1 MITRHIPL
9 PRSIRTRLSFF
20 KRGLIWMFKCCSTRR
35 RELIRFQCNVCG
47 IQTSFPTREL
57 SREQWSCWRCASTV
71 RFRSVIHALS
81 VELFGKSLPICDFP
95 NRPDLKGIGLSDW
108 AGYADRLPL
117 KLGYVNTFYHQEPF
131 LDITSVDSA
140 RSDEFDF
147 IISTDVYE
155 HICPPI
161 STAFENAYRLLKA
174 GGVMIFTVP
183 YVAGNTREHFP
194 NVREFSVELEGED
207 WVLRG
212 TSLEG
217 AVEKYS
223 DLTFHGGPGTVVEF
237 RLFGRDSLE
246 RDCKVAGFD
255 LSRIYGEEVQ
265 EYGIVWNPYVPE
277 EAPYRPL
284 IYGLDTPPWA
294 LVKGERSSKQHASQQ
309 SWSEVSARD
318 SLES

>member
-1 MITRHIPL
+1 
-9 PRSIRTRLSFF
+9 
-20 KRGLIWMFKCCSTRR
+20 
-35 RELIRFQCNVCG
+35 
-47 IQTSFPTREL
+47 
-57 SREQWSCWRCASTV
+57 
-71 RFRSVIHALS
+71 
-81 VELFGKSLPICDFP
+81 
-95 NRPDLKGIGLSDW
+95 
-108 AGYADRLPL
+108 
-117 KLGYVNTFYHQEPF
+117 
-131 LDITSVDSA
+131 
-140 RSDEFDF
+140 
-147 IISTDVYE
+147 
-155 HICPPI
+155 
-161 STAFENAYRLLKA
+161 
-174 GGVMIFTVP
+174 MIFTVP